1 MADIYLQQS
10 KELLSKYSIFGLV
23 RALPI
28 YNSKLIRLKLEISLG
43 MMMTLDSL
51 AQVKMELF
59 IVGALKTISKEMTMI
74 MLT

>member
-51 AQVKMELF
+51 AQVKTEPF